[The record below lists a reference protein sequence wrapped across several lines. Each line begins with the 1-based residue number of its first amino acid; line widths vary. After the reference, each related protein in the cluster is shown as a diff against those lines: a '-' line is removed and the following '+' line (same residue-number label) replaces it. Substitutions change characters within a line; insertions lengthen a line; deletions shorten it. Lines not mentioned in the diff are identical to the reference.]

1 MTSTMAVGGGIIELC
16 TLFVFVW
23 AIVSVF
29 KQPSWAYQAAG
40 KSKAVWVLWLLIALV
55 IPIAGFVIC
64 LYYLMI
70 VNPKVRAQAHLDQ
83 RVGFPGGPPPY

>member
-1 MTSTMAVGGGIIELC
+1 MTSTMEVGGGIIELC

-40 KSKAVWVLWLLIALV
+40 KSKAVWVLLLVVALLLPV
-55 IPIAGFVIC
+55 VGFVIC
-64 LYYLMI
+64 LWYLMI

-83 RVGFPGGPPPY
+83 RVGFPGGAPQY